1 MKRLRLFLILWM
13 ITIILSC
20 KTIEHVEVP
29 VYVDKVIELDNP
41 PRRSYLEP
49 RRDEES
55 LNEILVRRNIYYSD
69 LVKQWESWGISVY
82 ETLGQDIPDSLRK

>member
-1 MKRLRLFLILWM
+1 MKRLKLFLILWI

-20 KTIEHVEVP
+20 KTIEYVEKP
-29 VYVDKVIELDNP
+29 IYIEKEIQLDNP
-41 PRRSYLEP
+41 PKRGYLEP

-55 LNEILVRRNIYYSD
+55 LNEILIRRNVYYSD

-82 ETLGQDIPDSLRK
+82 DTLGQDIPESLRK